1 MARQKKRPEIDAQN
15 PFRDEERA
23 EGTEDV
29 VSALSRD
36 KRTQDE
42 EEYVRPDPQQA
53 QQDMELTRAFAQ
65 KLPPDKGA
73 DMVLGP
79 GAGEAIFGH
88 PGGGTVPGAGA
99 EGIEDLGRIGEKE
112 IGEAIA
118 TLTKYKQGKANLEN
132 RIVEDELWWEL
143 RHWEA
148 IGRGK
153 KQSGD
158 VRVEPTSA
166 WLFNAIVNKHADAM
180 DNYPEPVVL
189 PRERSD
195 EQSAKVLG
203 EVLPVI
209 METTG
214 FQEVYSSNWYEKLK
228 HGTGIYGVFWDPT
241 KENGL
246 GDISIQELDIL
257 KVFWEPGITDI
268 QKSRNL
274 FITELMDID
283 ILEAEYP
290 QYKGRLKGDAVD
302 IKKYVYDDNVD
313 TSDKAVVV
321 DWYYKVRSDQGK
333 DVLHYCKFVGNTVLF
348 ATEND
353 PRYAEHGWYDHGRYP
368 VVMDTLYP
376 EKGTPIGFG
385 YVSVCK
391 DPQIYIDNLSGNIL
405 ENAMMATKKRFFASS
420 SVNVNLDQ
428 FMDWNEPIVDVEGEI
443 SDNRLK
449 EIEVRPLD
457 GIYVNVLDMKIE
469 EMKETASNRDV
480 NSGGITGG
488 ATAASA
494 IVAQQEAGN
503 KVSRDMIQ
511 TSYSAHQ
518 KICELVIE
526 LIRQFYDEIRC
537 FRITGD
543 AAQGGQYSFVDFSN
557 AGMKPQPNGIGMDGQ
572 PLVRTPIYDLKI
584 KAQKQNPFSRME
596 QNELAKELYS
606 MGFFN
611 PERAQEA
618 LPTLEMMEFEGV
630 DKVREQVAQGQTLL
644 NMCQQLMAQV
654 QQLTSMV
661 QMGPMGMG
669 MQPMPGEP
677 PDAGAPEEGPAEG
690 ERVPSKSPQTRT
702 VQGAKQAQTQARVD
716 SMRKRAQSINGGQ

>member
-1 MARQKKRPEIDAQN
+1 MAKAKKRPEIDAQN
-15 PFRDEERA
+15 PFRDEKRA

-36 KRTQDE
+36 RRTQDE
-42 EEYVRPDPQQA
+42 EELVRPDPQQE
-53 QQDMELTRAFAQ
+53 QEDMELTRAFAQ

-88 PGGGTVPGAGA
+88 PGGGAVPGAGA

-112 IGEAIA
+112 LDEAIA

-158 VRVEPTSA
+158 IRVEPTSA
-166 WLFNAIVNKHADAM
+166 WLFNAVVNKHADAM

-274 FITELMDID
+274 FVTELMDVD
-283 ILEAEYP
+283 MLEAEYP
-290 QYKGRLKGDAVD
+290 QYKGKLQGDAVD

-321 DWYYKVRSDQGK
+321 DWYYKARTEQGR
-333 DVLHYCKFVGNTVLF
+333 DILHYCKFVGKTVLF

-353 PRYAEHGWYDHGRYP
+353 PRYAERGWYDHGRYP

-443 SDNRLK
+443 ADNRLK

-480 NSGGITGG
+480 NSGGVTGG
-488 ATAASA
+488 AVAASA

-511 TSYSAHQ
+511 ASYSAHQ

-526 LIRQFYDEIRC
+526 LIRQFYDEVRC

-543 AAQGGQYSFVDFSN
+543 TAQGGQYSFVDFSN
-557 AGMKPQPNGIGMDGQ
+557 AGMKPQPNGIGMNGET
-572 PLVRTPIYDLKI
+572 LVRTPIYDLKI

-716 SMRKRAQSINGGQ
+716 SMRERAQSINGGR

>member
-1 MARQKKRPEIDAQN
+1 MARAKKTREIDAQKAGFQPN
-15 PFRDEERA
+15 QQNSDD
-23 EGTEDV
+23 TV

-36 KRTQDE
+36 KKTQEE
-42 EEYVRPDPQQA
+42 EEYTRPDPT
-53 QQDMELTRAFAQ
+53 QDMELTRAFAQ
-65 KLPPDKGA
+65 KLPPDKGM

-88 PGGGTVPGAGA
+88 PGGGNPAPDMMAGT
-99 EGIEDLGRIGEKE
+99 ENLGRIGEKE

-158 VRVEPTSA
+158 IRVEPTSA

-274 FITELMDID
+274 FVTELMDVD
-283 ILEAEYP
+283 MLEAEYP
-290 QYKGRLKGDAVD
+290 QYKGKLQGDAVD

-321 DWYYKVRSDQGK
+321 DWYYKARTEQGK
-333 DVLHYCKFVGNTVLF
+333 DILHYCKFVGKTVLF

-353 PRYAEHGWYDHGRYP
+353 PRFAERGWYDHGRYP

-480 NSGGITGG
+480 NSGGVTGG
-488 ATAASA
+488 AVAASA

-511 TSYSAHQ
+511 ASYNAHQ

-526 LIRQFYDEIRC
+526 LIRQFYDEVRC

-716 SMRKRAQSINGGQ
+716 SMRERAQSINGGR